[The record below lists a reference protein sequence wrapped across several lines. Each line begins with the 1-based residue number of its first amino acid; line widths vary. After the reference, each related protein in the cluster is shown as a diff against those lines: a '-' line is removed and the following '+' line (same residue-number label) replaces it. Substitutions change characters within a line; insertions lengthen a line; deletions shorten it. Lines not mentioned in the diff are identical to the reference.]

1 MEDAMSPVQLEVIM
15 PLITTL
21 GFGCRSCNV
30 IFNQAGIENGYRDDC
45 ASEYP
50 EEWRQQLEQLLE
62 WIKDFK
68 GLYKHR
74 LHVQLIDAQSPAGLW
89 KQLRHRLSEMPAF
102 IVDRKLIYAGWDRE
116 QLEALIDQRIRETLG
131 E

>member
-1 MEDAMSPVQLEVIM
+1 MSPVQLEVIM

-30 IFNQAGIENGYRDDC
+30 IFNQAGIENGYREDC

-50 EEWRQQLEQLLE
+50 EEWTQELEQLLA

-68 GLYKHR
+68 QLYKHR

-102 IVDRKLIYAGWDRE
+102 IVDRKLVYTGWDRE
-116 QLEALIDQRIRETLG
+116 RLEDLIDQRIRETLG